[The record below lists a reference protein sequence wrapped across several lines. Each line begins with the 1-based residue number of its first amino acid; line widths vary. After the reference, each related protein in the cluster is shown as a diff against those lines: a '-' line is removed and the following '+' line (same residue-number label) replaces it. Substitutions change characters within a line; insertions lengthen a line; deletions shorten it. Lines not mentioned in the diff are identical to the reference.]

1 MADFYARHFRQVHG
15 QELAEA
21 RAVLAFDGKSLLNPH
36 CYEPMDC
43 VTPDW
48 KQAGRLAYREAVR
61 RIEEPGGG
69 PARLLLPVRLAAQ
82 ARDER

>member
-1 MADFYARHFRQVHG
+1 M
-15 QELAEA
+15 
-21 RAVLAFDGKSLLNPH
+21 LAFDGKSLLNPH
-36 CYEPMDC
+36 CYELMDC

-69 PARLLLPVRLAAQ
+69 PARILLPVRLAAQ
-82 ARDER
+82 AGDER